1 MSGHSKWSSI
11 KHKKAATDAKRGKV
25 FSKIIK
31 EVTVSARL
39 GGKDPSANP
48 RLRTAIAT
56 AKAANMPQD
65 NIDRAIKKGVG
76 ELPGVTYE
84 EVTYEGYGPG
94 GVAVLVHAMTDNRN
108 RTVAEMRHVFSKNGG
123 NLAEAGAVGWMFE
136 LKGLIL
142 VEADKADEDVLM
154 ELAIEAGAEDLQME
168 GGNFVITTSPEG
180 FESVRDKLIEN
191 EVPLASAD
199 LTMVPQSTVELDAEK
214 ARRVLKLMDV
224 LEDHDDVQDVYSNF
238 DIPDSVMEE
247 VGA

>member
-1 MSGHSKWSSI
+1 
-11 KHKKAATDAKRGKV
+11 
-25 FSKIIK
+25 
-31 EVTVSARL
+31 
-39 GGKDPSANP
+39 
-48 RLRTAIAT
+48 
-56 AKAANMPQD
+56 
-65 NIDRAIKKGVG
+65 
-76 ELPGVTYE
+76 
-84 EVTYEGYGPG
+84 TYEGYGPG

>member
-48 RLRTAIAT
+48 RLRTAIAA

-154 ELAIEAGAEDLQME
+154 ELAIEAGAEDLQRE

-238 DIPDSVMEE
+238 DIQDSVMEE

>member
-1 MSGHSKWSSI
+1 M
-11 KHKKAATDAKRGKV
+11 DAKRGKV

-48 RLRTAIAT
+48 RLRTAIAA
-56 AKAANMPQD
+56 AKTANMPQD

-142 VEADKADEDVLM
+142 VEADKAEEDVLM